1 MSERGRRRRRRVTVD
16 LVAVRAQL
24 VALRPAD
31 RGVWDQIRALLI
43 EAVGESMFEIWLSQ
57 LELLAVDRDG
67 RLMVGTP
74 EATRGWVCTRFG
86 RLLERCADRAGRRIR
101 FADER
106 EQAAL
111 ERSAAATPSLAAARD
126 AHGRALSAVAAGSSC
141 QSSYTHVYKQEKEV
155 S

>member
-1 MSERGRRRRRRVTVD
+1 MSKRGRRRRRRVTVD
-16 LVAVRAQL
+16 LAAVRAQL
-24 VALRPAD
+24 TELLPAD
-31 RGVWDQIRALLI
+31 QTSWEHIRVLLL
-43 EAVGESMFEIWLSQ
+43 EAVGECTFEIWLSH

-67 RLMVGTP
+67 RLVVGTP

-86 RLLERCADRAGRRIR
+86 RLLERCADRAGRGIR

-106 EQAAL
+106 EHAAVQ
-111 ERSAAATPSLAAARD
+111 RSAAAPPSLAAARE
-126 AHGRALSAVAAGSSC
+126 AHGRALSAAAAGSGC

>member
-1 MSERGRRRRRRVTVD
+1 VSKRGRRRRRRVTVD
-16 LVAVRAQL
+16 LAAVRAQL
-24 VALRPAD
+24 SELQPAD
-31 RGVWDQIRALLI
+31 RGGWQQIRALLL
-43 EAVGESMFEIWLSQ
+43 EAVGESTFEIWLSQ

-86 RLLERCADRAGRRIR
+86 RLLERCADRAGRGIR

-106 EQAAL
+106 EHAAVQ
-111 ERSAAATPSLAAARD
+111 RSAAAPPSLAAARE
-126 AHGRALSAVAAGSSC
+126 AHGRALSAAAAGSGC